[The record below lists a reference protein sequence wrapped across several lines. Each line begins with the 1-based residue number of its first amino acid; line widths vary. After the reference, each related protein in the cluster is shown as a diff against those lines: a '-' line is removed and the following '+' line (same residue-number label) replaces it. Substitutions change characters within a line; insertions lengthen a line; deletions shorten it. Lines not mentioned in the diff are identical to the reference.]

1 MAWLFR
7 FDQLDKGHTHRDPCG
22 HALTF
27 ERVRVSVAIH
37 AIINYM
43 TETSLKGE
51 ARLKSCHLPADRFAV
66 RRLGRAATLLLTK
79 PDIRFEEISYNNV
92 TRKNFQS
99 QRVAWS

>member
-7 FDQLDKGHTHRDPCG
+7 FDQLDYKGHTHRDPCG

-37 AIINYM
+37 DAIINYM

-51 ARLKSCHLPADRFAV
+51 ARLKSCHFPADRFAV
-66 RRLGRAATLLLTK
+66 RQPL
-79 PDIRFEEISYNNV
+79 PSF
-92 TRKNFQS
+92 
-99 QRVAWS
+99 